1 MSCAADAVLLD
12 ACDKH
17 RNDEKA
23 TPEGDHSPRT
33 PMVKVHVV
41 PSPPAPAT
49 PRQDTP
55 DVSAAGRGIMGT
67 GMEEGN
73 EILFRG
79 GGRTGQ
85 NLHVGM
91 QGQPDPRVGYEEAV
105 KELLSGGGTTKENR

>member
-1 MSCAADAVLLD
+1 
-12 ACDKH
+12 
-17 RNDEKA
+17 
-23 TPEGDHSPRT
+23 
-33 PMVKVHVV
+33 
-41 PSPPAPAT
+41 
-49 PRQDTP
+49 
-55 DVSAAGRGIMGT
+55 MGT